1 MKKHDG
7 THKSLY
13 IRISPAEGIMK
24 SVYPNSCKQMYF
36 SHPKQA
42 PAKSI
47 AEMGAIFGE
56 SVSHHSSLND
66 RLKEELQQHPC
77 ERGASEILRRGG
89 RAGASEHSVSQADC
103 NRQWHWHAGVCWKTT
118 RGSERTGK
126 LSTFASAWNN
136 DILMIQQKKK

>member
-1 MKKHDG
+1 MKKHVG
-7 THKSLY
+7 THKGLY

-77 ERGASEILRRGG
+77 DRGASEILRRGG
-89 RAGASEHSVSQADC
+89 RAGASEHSVNHADC
-103 NRQWHWHAGVCWKTT
+103 NRQ
-118 RGSERTGK
+118 
-126 LSTFASAWNN
+126 
-136 DILMIQQKKK
+136 